1 MKHVYLSP
9 HLDDAVMSCGG
20 IIHHQTSNGEQ
31 VQVIT
36 IFAGE
41 YQDGAPSPFALVQ
54 HGYWG
59 NPPRPMPLRRAEDTA
74 ALMLLDAD
82 TVHLEYLDAVYRAG
96 PDGEWLYAH
105 EEALWQ
111 KVSPAD
117 PLAEDGAQGLVDRLV
132 TLIPPPDQ
140 SLVDRLAAV
149 IPPPDQSLVDRLA
162 AMIPP
167 PDQGLVYAPLGVG
180 QHVDHQ
186 LVHTAARKLLARG
199 YRMAFYEDYPYAM
212 NPGAT
217 DLAVT
222 AAGVEEWQM
231 DTIPLVP
238 ADLVAKVSALN
249 YYRSQMYVLFG
260 GIEDMPNR
268 VWAFAAS
275 RSPGT
280 GLAERLWWPPEA

>member
-20 IIHHQTSNGEQ
+20 IIHQQTSNGEQ

-41 YQDGAPSPFALVQ
+41 YQDGAPSLFALVQ

-74 ALMLLDAD
+74 ALMLLGADAW
-82 TVHLEYLDAVYRAG
+82 HLDYLDAVYRAG

-111 KVSPAD
+111 KVSPVD
-117 PLAEDGAQGLVDRLV
+117 PLAEAGIQGLVDRLAA
-132 TLIPPPDQ
+132 LIPPSDQ
-140 SLVDRLAAV
+140 A
-149 IPPPDQSLVDRLA
+149 
-162 AMIPP
+162 
-167 PDQGLVYAPLGVG
+167 LVYAPLGVG

-186 LVHTAARKLLARG
+186 LIHTAARRLLTRG
-199 YRMAFYEDYPYAM
+199 YRVAFYEDYPYAM
-212 NPGAT
+212 KTGAT
-217 DLAVT
+217 QLAVT
-222 AAGVEEWQM
+222 AAGAEKWQV

-280 GLAERLWWPPEA
+280 GLAERLWRPPEA

>member
-20 IIHHQTSNGEQ
+20 IIHQQASNGDQ

-41 YQDGAPSPFALVQ
+41 YQGGALSPFALVQ

-59 NPPRPMPLRRAEDTA
+59 NPPRPMPLRRAEDTS
-74 ALMLLDAD
+74 ALMLLGADAS
-82 TVHLEYLDAVYRAG
+82 HLDLLDAVYRAD
-96 PDGEWLYAH
+96 PDGEWLYAD

-111 KVSPAD
+111 AVSPTD
-117 PLAEDGAQGLVDRLV
+117 PLAGSGL
-132 TLIPPPDQ
+132 Q
-140 SLVDRLAAV
+140 RLAE
-149 IPPPDQSLVDRLA
+149 RLEA
-162 AMIPP
+162 LLPA

-180 QHVDHQ
+180 NHVDHQ
-186 LVHTAARKLLARG
+186 VMHATARKLMERG

-212 NPGAT
+212 EPGAT
-217 DLAVT
+217 ELAVA
-222 AAGVEEWQM
+222 AAGAEEWQV
-231 DTIPLVP
+231 DTIPLTP
-238 ADLVAKVSALN
+238 TNLVAKVSALN

-280 GLAERLWWPPEA
+280 GLAERLWWPRGA

>member
-1 MKHVYLSP
+1 MRHVYLSP

-20 IIHHQTSNGEQ
+20 IIHRQTSDGEQ
-31 VQVIT
+31 VLVIT

-41 YQDGAPSPFALVQ
+41 YRDGAPSPFALVQ

-74 ALMLLDAD
+74 ALMLLGADAC
-82 TVHLEYLDAVYRAG
+82 HLDYLDAVYRAS
-96 PDGEWLYAH
+96 PDGDWLYAH

-111 KVSPAD
+111 KVSTAD
-117 PLAEDGAQGLVDRLV
+117 PLAQDGSSQGLVDRLAA
-132 TLIPPPDQ
+132 LLPPPDQ
-140 SLVDRLAAV
+140 ALL
-149 IPPPDQSLVDRLA
+149 
-162 AMIPP
+162 
-167 PDQGLVYAPLGVG
+167 YTPLGVG

-186 LVHTAARKLLARG
+186 LAHTAARRLQTMG

-212 NPGAT
+212 KPGAT
-217 DLAVT
+217 QLAVI
-222 AAGVEEWQM
+222 AAGAEEWQV
-231 DTIPLVP
+231 DTIPLGP
-238 ADLVAKVSALN
+238 ADLVAKVSALS

-260 GIEDMPNR
+260 GVEEMPNR

-280 GLAERLWWPPEA
+280 GLAERLWRPPEA

>member
-20 IIHHQTSNGEQ
+20 IIHRQTSNGEQ

-74 ALMLLDAD
+74 ALMLLGADAWYLD
-82 TVHLEYLDAVYRAG
+82 YLDAVYRAS
-96 PDGEWLYAH
+96 PDGEWLYTH

-117 PLAEDGAQGLVDRLV
+117 PLAETQGLVDRLAA
-132 TLIPPPDQ
+132 LLSPPDQ
-140 SLVDRLAAV
+140 ALL
-149 IPPPDQSLVDRLA
+149 
-162 AMIPP
+162 
-167 PDQGLVYAPLGVG
+167 YAPLGAG

-186 LVHTAARKLLARG
+186 LAHTAARELLTRG
-199 YRMAFYEDYPYAM
+199 YRLAFYEDYPYAM
-212 NPGAT
+212 KPGVT
-217 DLAVT
+217 ELAVA
-222 AAGVEEWQM
+222 AAGAEEWHV
-231 DTIPLVP
+231 DTVPLTP
-238 ADLVAKVSALN
+238 ADLSAKVSALS

-260 GIEDMPNR
+260 GMENMPNR

>member
-20 IIHHQTSNGEQ
+20 IIHQQTSNGEQ

-41 YQDGAPSPFALVQ
+41 YQDGAPSLFALVQ

-74 ALMLLDAD
+74 ALMLLGADAW
-82 TVHLEYLDAVYRAG
+82 HLDYLDAVYRAG

-111 KVSPAD
+111 KVSPVD
-117 PLAEDGAQGLVDRLV
+117 PLAEAGIQGLVDRLAA
-132 TLIPPPDQ
+132 LIPPSDQ
-140 SLVDRLAAV
+140 A
-149 IPPPDQSLVDRLA
+149 
-162 AMIPP
+162 
-167 PDQGLVYAPLGVG
+167 LVYAPLGVG

-186 LVHTAARKLLARG
+186 LIHTAARRLLTRG

-212 NPGAT
+212 KPGAT
-217 DLAVT
+217 ELAVT
-222 AAGVEEWQM
+222 AAGAEEWQV

-280 GLAERLWWPPEA
+280 GLAERLWRPPEA